1 MTDPIADMLTRI
13 RNALTAKHETVEV
26 PASNMKKAIAQILLD
41 EGYIKS
47 VDFVDDGLSGKLVIG
62 LKYADGNR
70 PVISGL
76 KRVSKPGLRTY
87 SSAEKM
93 PKVLGGLGYDHRFH
107 LQRNHDGQAGEGRE
121 RRRRSALLRL
131 VRRQAMSRIGKMP
144 VAIPAGVTVDV
155 KDGKMIVKGP
165 KGTLE
170 QEIDARIAVSVEAGH
185 ATLTRAND
193 SKELRAK
200 HGLYRAL
207 LHNMVT
213 GVTSGY
219 SKGLVINGVGYK
231 VAKQG
236 NKIVLNIG
244 YSHPVE
250 FAESD
255 GIKLECPTQTEI
267 TVSGID
273 KVRVGQV
280 AANIRSLREPEPYH
294 GYGIRYKDEV
304 IERKEG
310 KTAGK

>member
-1 MTDPIADMLTRI
+1 
-13 RNALTAKHETVEV
+13 
-26 PASNMKKAIAQILLD
+26 
-41 EGYIKS
+41 
-47 VDFVDDGLSGKLVIG
+47 
-62 LKYADGNR
+62 
-70 PVISGL
+70 
-76 KRVSKPGLRTY
+76 
-87 SSAEKM
+87 
-93 PKVLGGLGYDHRFH
+93 
-107 LQRNHDGQAGEGRE
+107 
-121 RRRRSALLRL
+121 
-131 VRRQAMSRIGKMP
+131 MSRIGKMP
-144 VAIPAGVTVDV
+144 VVLPAGVTVNV
-155 KDGKMIVKGP
+155 ADGKMVVKGP

-170 QEIDARIAVSVEAGH
+170 QDIDARITLTVEGAH

-193 SKELRAK
+193 SKELKAK

-213 GVTSGY
+213 GVTSGF

-236 NKIVLNIG
+236 NKIVLNVG
-244 YSHPVE
+244 YSHPIE
-250 FAESD
+250 YAESD
-255 GIKLECPTQTEI
+255 GIKLDCPSQTEI

-280 AANIRSLREPEPYH
+280 AADIRSIREPEPYH

>member
-1 MTDPIADMLTRI
+1 
-13 RNALTAKHETVEV
+13 
-26 PASNMKKAIAQILLD
+26 
-41 EGYIKS
+41 
-47 VDFVDDGLSGKLVIG
+47 
-62 LKYADGNR
+62 
-70 PVISGL
+70 
-76 KRVSKPGLRTY
+76 
-87 SSAEKM
+87 
-93 PKVLGGLGYDHRFH
+93 
-107 LQRNHDGQAGEGRE
+107 
-121 RRRRSALLRL
+121 
-131 VRRQAMSRIGKMP
+131 MSRVGKAP
-144 VAIPAGVTVDV
+144 VALPAGVTVEV

-170 QEIDARIAVSVEAGH
+170 QDIDMRITVAVEGGH

-193 SKELRAK
+193 SKELKAK

-219 SKGLVINGVGYK
+219 TKSLVINGVGYK

-236 NKIVLNIG
+236 SKIVLNVG
-244 YSHPVE
+244 YSHPIE
-250 FAESD
+250 YAEID
-255 GIKLECPTQTEI
+255 GIKLDCPTQTEI

-273 KVRVGQV
+273 KVKVGQV
-280 AANIRSLREPEPYH
+280 AANIRSIREPEPYH